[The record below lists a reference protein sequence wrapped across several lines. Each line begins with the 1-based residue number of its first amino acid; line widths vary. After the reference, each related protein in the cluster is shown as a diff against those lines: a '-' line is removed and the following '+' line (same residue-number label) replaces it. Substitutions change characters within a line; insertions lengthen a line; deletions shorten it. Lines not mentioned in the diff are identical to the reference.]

1 MTTRSEWTE
10 YYDEHEGREP
20 REMLL
25 EVLDAFGA
33 GEERSAV
40 DLGCG
45 SGIDTLAML
54 LRGWRV
60 FAIDAEEEAIERVRR
75 RVPGT
80 LSSRLTTV
88 VSRMEDIDLP
98 TGVDLVWASFS
109 LFFCRPD
116 SFGEVWSRID
126 EAIAPGGRFAGELLG
141 DRDTW
146 APEDDISAFTRDQAV
161 ALFNG
166 FEVERFDEEEEDG
179 RATSE
184 EKHWHLFHA
193 VARRPDTASAPG
205 GTSSPRSAPST
216 TTAR

>member
-54 LRGWRV
+54 RRGWRV
-60 FAIDAEEEAIERVRR
+60 LAIDAEEEAIERVRR

-80 LSSRLTTV
+80 LTARLKTV
-88 VSRMEDIDLP
+88 VSRMEDVELP
-98 TGVDLVWASFS
+98 AGVDLVWASFS

-116 SFGEVWSRID
+116 AFAQVWGRIGG
-126 EAIAPGGRFAGELLG
+126 AIEPGGRFAGELLG

-161 ALFNG
+161 ALFEG

-179 RATSE
+179 SATSGD
-184 EKHWHLFHA
+184 KHWHLFHA
-193 VARRPDTASAPG
+193 IARRPAHASGP
-205 GTSSPRSAPST
+205 
-216 TTAR
+216 

>member
-25 EVLDAFGA
+25 EVVDAFGA

-54 LRGWRV
+54 RRGWRV

-80 LSSRLTTV
+80 LSSRLTT
-88 VSRMEDIDLP
+88 
-98 TGVDLVWASFS
+98 
-109 LFFCRPD
+109 
-116 SFGEVWSRID
+116 
-126 EAIAPGGRFAGELLG
+126 
-141 DRDTW
+141 
-146 APEDDISAFTRDQAV
+146 AV
-161 ALFNG
+161 
-166 FEVERFDEEEEDG
+166 
-179 RATSE
+179 
-184 EKHWHLFHA
+184 
-193 VARRPDTASAPG
+193 
-205 GTSSPRSAPST
+205 
-216 TTAR
+216 

>member
-25 EVLDAFGA
+25 EILDAFGA

-54 LRGWRV
+54 RRGWRV

-88 VSRMEDIDLP
+88 VSRMEDVELP
-98 TGVDLVWASFS
+98 AGVDLVWASFS
-109 LFFCRPD
+109 LFFCRPKA
-116 SFGEVWSRID
+116 FGDVWGRIL
-126 EAIAPGGRFAGELLG
+126 ASIRPGGRFAGELLG

-146 APEDDISAFTRDQAV
+146 ASDDDVSAFTRDEARS
-161 ALFNG
+161 LFTG
-166 FEVERFDEEEEDG
+166 LEIERFDEEEEDG

-193 VARRPDTASAPG
+193 VSRKANA
-205 GTSSPRSAPST
+205 GTSVSGP
-216 TTAR
+216 

>member
-33 GEERSAV
+33 GEERSGV

-54 LRGWRV
+54 RRGWRV

-88 VSRMEDIDLP
+88 VSNMEDIELP
-98 TGVDLVWASFS
+98 AGVDLVWASFS

-116 SFGEVWSRID
+116 GFGDVWSRID

-146 APEDDISAFTRDQAV
+146 APEDDISAFTREQAV
-161 ALFNG
+161 ALFDG

-179 RATSE
+179 SATSGD
-184 EKHWHLFHA
+184 KHWHLFHA
-193 VARRPDTASAPG
+193 VARTPESG
-205 GTSSPRSAPST
+205 
-216 TTAR
+216 

>member
-1 MTTRSEWTE
+1 MATFSEWAE

-25 EVLDAFGA
+25 EVLDEFGA
-33 GEERSAV
+33 GEERSSV

-54 LRGWRV
+54 RRGWRV

-80 LSSRLTTV
+80 ISGRLTTV
-88 VSRMEDIDLP
+88 VSRMEDVELP

-116 SFGEVWSRID
+116 QFGHVWSRIE

-146 APEDDISAFTRDQAV
+146 APEDDISAFTREQAV
-161 ALFNG
+161 ALFDG
-166 FEVERFDEEEEDG
+166 LEVERFDEEEEDG
-179 RATSE
+179 CATSE
-184 EKHWHLFHA
+184 DKKHWHLFHV
-193 VARRPDTASAPG
+193 VARRA
-205 GTSSPRSAPST
+205 
-216 TTAR
+216 

>member
-1 MTTRSEWTE
+1 MTTFSEWAE

-54 LRGWRV
+54 RRGWRV

-88 VSRMEDIDLP
+88 VSRVEDIDLP

-109 LFFCRPD
+109 LFFCRPGA
-116 SFGEVWSRID
+116 FGDVWGRIHA
-126 EAIAPGGRFAGELLG
+126 AIAPEGRFAGELLG

-161 ALFNG
+161 ALFDG

-193 VARRPDTASAPG
+193 VARKPADASGP
-205 GTSSPRSAPST
+205 
-216 TTAR
+216 

>member
-25 EVLDAFGA
+25 EVLEAFGA

-54 LRGWRV
+54 RRGWRV

-75 RVPGT
+75 RIPGT

-88 VSRMEDIDLP
+88 VSRMEEVELP

-116 SFGEVWSRID
+116 AFGDVWGRILA
-126 EAIAPGGRFAGELLG
+126 AILPGGRFAGELLG

-146 APEDDISAFTRDQAV
+146 APEDDISAFTRDQARS
-161 ALFNG
+161 LFTG
-166 FEVERFDEEEEDG
+166 LEVERFDEEEEDG

-193 VARRPDTASAPG
+193 VARKPADAS
-205 GTSSPRSAPST
+205 GT
-216 TTAR
+216 

>member
-25 EVLDAFGA
+25 EVLDSFGP

-45 SGIDTLAML
+45 AGIDTLAML
-54 LRGWRV
+54 RRGWRV
-60 FAIDAEEEAIERVRR
+60 FATDGEEEAIERVRR

-80 LSSRLTTV
+80 LSARLTTL
-88 VSRMEDIDLP
+88 VSRMEDVELP

-116 SFGEVWSRID
+116 TFGDVWGRIL

-146 APEDDISAFTRDQAV
+146 APEDDISAFTRDQAA
-161 ALFNG
+161 ALFDG

-179 RATSE
+179 TATSGD
-184 EKHWHLFHA
+184 KHWHLFHA
-193 VARRPDTASAPG
+193 VARKPAGVSGP
-205 GTSSPRSAPST
+205 
-216 TTAR
+216 

>member
-54 LRGWRV
+54 RRGWRV

-88 VSRMEDIDLP
+88 VSRMEDVELAA
-98 TGVDLVWASFS
+98 GVDLVWASFS

-116 SFGEVWSRID
+116 AFGDVWGRIL
-126 EAIAPGGRFAGELLG
+126 ASIRPGGRFAGELLG

-146 APEDDISAFTRDQAV
+146 ASDDDVSAFTRDEARS
-161 ALFNG
+161 LFTG
-166 FEVERFDEEEEDG
+166 LEIERFDEEEEDG

-193 VARRPDTASAPG
+193 VSRKANA
-205 GTSSPRSAPST
+205 GTSASGP
-216 TTAR
+216 

>member
-1 MTTRSEWTE
+1 MTTFSEWTE

-25 EVLDAFGA
+25 EVLDAFA
-33 GEERSAV
+33 GEEQSAV

-54 LRGWRV
+54 RRGWRV

-80 LSSRLTTV
+80 ISARLTTV
-88 VSRMEDIDLP
+88 VSRMEDVELP

-116 SFGEVWSRID
+116 AFGHVWKRIG

-146 APEDDISAFTRDQAV
+146 APEDDISAFTREQAA
-161 ALFNG
+161 ALFDG

-179 RATSE
+179 SATSE

-193 VARRPDTASAPG
+193 VARKPARASGP
-205 GTSSPRSAPST
+205 
-216 TTAR
+216 

>member
-54 LRGWRV
+54 RRGWRV

-88 VSRMEDIDLP
+88 VSRMEDIELP
-98 TGVDLVWASFS
+98 TDVDLVWASFS

-116 SFGEVWSRID
+116 AFGDVWSQILASIR
-126 EAIAPGGRFAGELLG
+126 PGGRFAGELLG

-146 APEDDISAFTRDQAV
+146 APEDDISAFTGDEARSWFTD
-161 ALFNG
+161 LDI
-166 FEVERFDEEEEDG
+166 ERFDEEEEDG

-184 EKHWHLFHA
+184 EKHWHLFHV
-193 VARRPDTASAPG
+193 VARKAERDASASGP
-205 GTSSPRSAPST
+205 
-216 TTAR
+216 

>member
-10 YYDEHEGREP
+10 YYDEHEDREP

-54 LRGWRV
+54 RRGLRV
-60 FAIDAEEEAIERVRR
+60 FAVDAEEEAIERVRR

-88 VSRMEDIDLP
+88 VSRMEDVELP
-98 TGVDLVWASFS
+98 TRVDLVWASFS

-116 SFGEVWSRID
+116 AFGDVWGRILP
-126 EAIAPGGRFAGELLG
+126 AIAPEGRFAGELLG

-161 ALFNG
+161 ALFDG
-166 FEVERFDEEEEDG
+166 FEVERFEEEEEDG

-193 VARRPDTASAPG
+193 VARKPAVASGP
-205 GTSSPRSAPST
+205 
-216 TTAR
+216 

>member
-54 LRGWRV
+54 RRGWRV

-75 RVPGT
+75 RVPGI
-80 LSSRLTTV
+80 LSGRLTTA
-88 VSRMEDIDLP
+88 VSRMEDVELP
-98 TGVDLVWASFS
+98 AGVDLVWASFS
-109 LFFCRPD
+109 LFFCDPDAFGDVWGRILAAIRPD
-116 SFGEVWSRID
+116 
-126 EAIAPGGRFAGELLG
+126 GRFAGELLG

-146 APEDDISAFTRDQAV
+146 ASEDDISAFTRDEARSLL
-161 ALFNG
+161 ADL
-166 FEVERFDEEEEDG
+166 EIERFDEEEEDG

-193 VARRPDTASAPG
+193 VSRKADA
-205 GTSSPRSAPST
+205 GTSASGP
-216 TTAR
+216 

>member
-54 LRGWRV
+54 RRGWRV

-88 VSRMEDIDLP
+88 VSRMEDVELP
-98 TGVDLVWASFS
+98 AGVDLVWASFS

-116 SFGEVWSRID
+116 TFGDVWGRIL
-126 EAIAPGGRFAGELLG
+126 ASIRPGGRFAGELLG

-146 APEDDISAFTRDQAV
+146 ASDDDVSAFTRDEARS
-161 ALFNG
+161 LFTG
-166 FEVERFDEEEEDG
+166 LEIERFDEEEEDG

-193 VARRPDTASAPG
+193 VSRKANA
-205 GTSSPRSAPST
+205 GTSVSGP
-216 TTAR
+216 